1 MGEICWSGT
10 ELLQAIYLP
19 KGLVVNVLISSMGE
33 KTCMVEDGIGRE
45 FIVLKSDLHYLS
57 YKEYDRVS

>member
-19 KGLVVNVLISSMGE
+19 KVLVVNVLISSMGE
-33 KTCMVEDGIGRE
+33 KACMVEDGIGRE